1 MIEILTQYKRK
12 NCMHKGLEYFFLILV
27 SILIRYIFTYHL
39 MVISFQRQLQEDDNN
54 AITAEYD
61 LYSDDDEYDSID
73 RQGKADEGRFDFLFK
88 SNHFS

>member
-1 MIEILTQYKRK
+1 
-12 NCMHKGLEYFFLILV
+12 
-27 SILIRYIFTYHL
+27 

-73 RQGKADEGRFDFLFK
+73 RQGKADEGEFDIFMNFR
-88 SNHFS
+88 